1 MWGSLTLGKTELLF
15 WWVLNWNISVS
26 KNLQRGSVF
35 ILRDAQSRLLW
46 IFNLVLDMYDG
57 AGDDVEA
64 GQVRIGGHLGE
75 ERSPWATHSW

>member
-1 MWGSLTLGKTELLF
+1 MYNGNG
-15 WWVLNWNISVS
+15 
-26 KNLQRGSVF
+26 
-35 ILRDAQSRLLW
+35 ILKLA
-46 IFNLVLDMYDG
+46 IDMYDG

>member
-1 MWGSLTLGKTELLF
+1 MGLELEHECF
-15 WWVLNWNISVS
+15 S
-26 KNLQRGSVF
+26 KHLQRGRLSVH
-35 ILRDAQSRLLW
+35 IETRTVNTLV
-46 IFNLVLDMYDG
+46 IFKLVLDIYDG

>member
-1 MWGSLTLGKTELLF
+1 MEHKCFKT
-15 WWVLNWNISVS
+15 
-26 KNLQRGSVF
+26 F
-35 ILRDAQSRLLW
+35 IKGLSAHIERHIIKARVTFKL
-46 IFNLVLDMYDG
+46 ILDKYDG